1 MCAFKAPVATGTSS
15 KAAPLQHQRSCSYS
29 CSCRQADQRDRDGR
43 GWGAMPT
50 SMCGAMA
57 AAFLAGRM
65 QVQMPLL
72 NLKRSL
78 SLRCCLLLLPGRAR
92 GSSPGSS
99 AASGCR
105 CTHYHNCTRQAGLH
119 VCTCTSHGEDSEFPT
134 QVLPG
139 CC

>member
-1 MCAFKAPVATGTSS
+1 VCAFKAPVATGTSS

-50 SMCGAMA
+50 SMCGAVA

-72 NLKRSL
+72 KLKRSL
-78 SLRCCLLLLPGRAR
+78 SLRCC
-92 GSSPGSS
+92 S
-99 AASGCR
+99 
-105 CTHYHNCTRQAGLH
+105 TRSCSWLVSRLQ
-119 VCTCTSHGEDSEFPT
+119 CS
-134 QVLPG
+134 
-139 CC
+139 